1 MSQKIRSSCVDMQG
15 GRGIHPMMGMYRFRL
30 ESSMFGVYRTGVGLG
45 SAELIPEGAEVCTSD
60 PNAVD
65 PSAEGLK
72 MIMVEWEG
80 KSRGLFLADLRLRS
94 KRL

>member
-1 MSQKIRSSCVDMQG
+1 
-15 GRGIHPMMGMYRFRL
+15 
-30 ESSMFGVYRTGVGLG
+30 MFGVYRTGGGLG
-45 SAELIPEGAEVCTSD
+45 SADLIPEGAEVSTTD

-65 PSAEGLK
+65 PSADGLK

-80 KSRGLFLADLRLRS
+80 KARGLFLADLRVRS